1 MARVAV
7 VFLVIGLAREP
18 RPLGAQEDRPLEWT
32 AALNAKIL
40 CSGVFVQGRKPERHL
55 REDLA
60 RFSHFGWRSDFE
72 YRVDRGAGSV
82 TVTPPDTR
90 PRTARYNGDQGCT
103 ILPWSATGVFYQPLE
118 VESGAPDPTS
128 TPWPTGDV
136 LSPEPLPAGTDRGG
150 LEAALDFAFDDTR
163 REISQN
169 TRALGS

>member
-1 MARVAV
+1 MARRSRLLSRFASMFRLVV

-18 RPLGAQEDRPLEWT
+18 GALEAQEDRPLEWT

-40 CSGVFVQGRKPERHL
+40 CSGVFIQGREPERHL

-90 PRTARYNGDQGCT
+90 PRTARYNGTQGCT
-103 ILPWSATGVFYQPLE
+103 ILPWSADDVFFQPLE
-118 VESGAPDPTS
+118 VESGAPHPAS

-136 LSPEPLPAGTDRGG
+136 LSSEPLPEEIDRG
-150 LEAALDFAFDDTR
+150 
-163 REISQN
+163 
-169 TRALGS
+169 ALGGRPGLRLR